1 MAESLKTGS
10 DEFGEAVRRARERR
24 GMSRRDLAE
33 STGLSYPYISQIETG
48 YRMPSTPAMRTLAD
62 ALGLRPDSLFDA
74 LRSAPS
80 RDTPSS
86 RAPAPAP
93 AVPHTAASRAG
104 RPSIA
109 PSPVS
114 SPAGGTSAGAAP
126 RAFSATS
133 TGSAAREAGTAGDP
147 GTGDLAAGAPAGA
160 PADLA
165 SGAPADLASGAPG
178 GWIANR
184 SFRRNPTP
192 PAAAA
197 PAAPAATPSVTA
209 HPAAAPAAVPN
220 PSAPR
225 DRAIDQASALLTA
238 LPAAER
244 LPALTEIQARVVR
257 SVVEDEVRRNA
268 VR

>member
-93 AVPHTAASRAG
+93 AVPHTAASGAG

-165 SGAPADLASGAPG
+165 SGAPG

-225 DRAIDQASALLTA
+225 NRAIDQASALLTA

-257 SVVEDEVRRNA
+257 SVVEDEVRRKA